1 MRIPELFGT
10 GKPLFSFEFFPP
22 KTEKGARSLL
32 DTIERLRELEPS
44 FVSVTYGAGG
54 STRDSSVDLVTRIK
68 HDYGIEAM
76 AHLTCVGH
84 DHNEIAALL
93 DRLEANGIENIMALR
108 GDPPQGQG
116 PFVRHPNGFAYAAEL
131 VHFIR
136 ARGYAFALGGAG
148 YPEGH
153 VECRDLDLDL
163 EHLRQK
169 VAAGLDFVVTQL
181 FFDNVFYFQ
190 FVDRARRAGITVPI
204 VPGIMPI
211 TDIGQIERFTRMCGA
226 TIPPALHDRL
236 QAVGQEPEAVR
247 NLGVDYATAQC
258 RDLIVHGA
266 PGIHFFTLNQSAA
279 SATILARIRR

>member
-169 VAAGLDFVVTQL
+169 VAAGLNFVVTQL

>member
-1 MRIPELFGT
+1 MRIPNLFAT
-10 GKPLFSFEFFPP
+10 GEPLFSFEFFPP

-68 HDYGIEAM
+68 RDYGIEAM
-76 AHLTCVGH
+76 AHLTCVDH
-84 DHNEIAALL
+84 DHDEIAALL
-93 DRLEANGIENIMALR
+93 DRLEASGIENIMALR

-116 PFVRHPNGFAYAAEL
+116 SFVRHPNGFAYAAEL
-131 VHFIR
+131 VRFIR
-136 ARGYAFALGGAG
+136 ERGYGFALGGAG

-163 EHLRQK
+163 DHLRQK

-181 FFDNVFYFQ
+181 FFDNALYFR

-226 TIPPALHDRL
+226 TIPAALHDRL
-236 QAVGQEPEAVR
+236 QAVGQDPQTVR
-247 NLGVDYATAQC
+247 SLGVDYATAQC
-258 RDLIVHGA
+258 RELIDHGA

-279 SATILARIRR
+279 TATILARIRK

>member
-1 MRIPELFGT
+1 MRIPDLFNT

-22 KTEKGARSLL
+22 RTEKGARSLL
-32 DTIERLRELEPS
+32 DTIERLRALEPS

-68 HDYGIEAM
+68 HEHGIEAM

-84 DHNEIAALL
+84 DRNAIAALL
-93 DRLEANGIENIMALR
+93 GRLEASGVENIMALR
-108 GDPPQGQG
+108 GDPPQGEG
-116 PFVRHPNGFAYAAEL
+116 PFVLHPNGFAHATEL
-131 VHFIR
+131 VRFIR
-136 ARGYAFALGGAG
+136 ERGYGFALGGAG

-169 VAAGLDFVVTQL
+169 VVAGLDFVVTQL
-181 FFDNVFYFQ
+181 FFDNVYYSR
-190 FVDRARRAGITVPI
+190 FVEQARRAGITVPI

-226 TIPPALHDRL
+226 TIPAALRDRL
-236 QAVGQEPEAVR
+236 HAVEHDPQAVR
-247 NLGVDYATAQC
+247 SLGVEYATAQC
-258 RDLIVHGA
+258 HELIEHGA

-279 SATILARIRR
+279 TATILARVRR